1 MRRYCKQLKLRG
13 KLLETYIMTIGI
25 MRPKYFCIQFPRDCC
40 ERKLS
45 LATVGTCSMKKAL
58 MDFRLYFDHSAAIW
72 QSCRPLNLQMQFALI
87 LSLAQFLS
95 SPVDAAWRL
104 NSQAAAACHT

>member
-1 MRRYCKQLKLRG
+1 
-13 KLLETYIMTIGI
+13 MTIGI

-45 LATVGTCSMKKAL
+45 LARHLQYEKAL
-58 MDFRLYFDHSAAIW
+58 MDFRLCFDHSAATW
-72 QSCRPLNLQMQFALI
+72 QSNRPLNLQMQFALI

-104 NSQAAAACHT
+104 NCQAAAACHT